1 MFARQRKAR
10 VLFGLSDILLAALGF
25 EAAYQT
31 RSFLR
36 LEHLFYLTAQQQVL
50 VLGSALVAWVTIA
63 LWLEIYEKLDSAH
76 PRIIL
81 RDTFRQCIYGA
92 MCLVI
97 FEYSLRLELS
107 RPFLL
112 LFSSYT
118 FVLLLLFRLT
128 AGRMVGVVRRGF
140 MAPHQVLIAG
150 TGERAL
156 RLARALED
164 SSEYEVRL
172 RGFLSEEH
180 HPPTE
185 IALRAL
191 YRVWPV
197 GELT

>member
-1 MFARQRKAR
+1 M
-10 VLFGLSDILLAALGF
+10 
-25 EAAYQT
+25 
-31 RSFLR
+31 
-36 LEHLFYLTAQQQVL
+36 L

-81 RDTFRQCIYGA
+81 RDTFRQCVFGA

-128 AGRMVGVVRRGF
+128 AGRMVGAVRRGF
-140 MAPHQVLIAG
+140 IGAAPGGAHRAG
-150 TGERAL
+150 TR
-156 RLARALED
+156 
-164 SSEYEVRL
+164 
-172 RGFLSEEH
+172 
-180 HPPTE
+180 
-185 IALRAL
+185 
-191 YRVWPV
+191 
-197 GELT
+197 